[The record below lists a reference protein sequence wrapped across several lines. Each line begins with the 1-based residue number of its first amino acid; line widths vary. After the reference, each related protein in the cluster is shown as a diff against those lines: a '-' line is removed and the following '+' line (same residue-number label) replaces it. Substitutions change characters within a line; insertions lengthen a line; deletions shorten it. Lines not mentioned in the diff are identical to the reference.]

1 MVGEIHAQIGKSLG
15 CAAWLTNGAVR
26 DLVQLREANFQCF
39 ASGVTVS
46 HAYAHVV
53 DFGEPVEIDGLK
65 ISTGDLLHGDCN
77 GIHSIPLSIAERIP
91 EAVERIRQRESELIR
106 FCKSP
111 DFSAAKLEQV
121 LSEAIPW
128 SQTLEVR

>member
-1 MVGEIHAQIGKSLG
+1 
-15 CAAWLTNGAVR
+15 VR
-26 DLVQLREANFQCF
+26 DLVQVREANFQCF
-39 ASGVTVS
+39 ASGATVS
-46 HAYAHVV
+46 HSYAHVV

-91 EAVERIRQRESELIR
+91 EAVDRIRQREAELIG

-111 DFSAAKLEQV
+111 DFTVGKLEQV
-121 LSEAIPW
+121 LGETAPW